1 MDCNLGI
8 HVRSEKMLP
17 GQQPADYELGQV
29 SGCLFQ
35 KDSAASATPL
45 SALFG
50 SAAPATMLVFHPP
63 AEVSASTS
71 PEVKKKKPA
80 EVSGQPGLTCK
91 RKNKIQSKA
100 EKRLEG
106 REMGLHIADE
116 DERQKKT
123 SVKKTRKHDAE
134 EKGVE
139 HWVEKRQRKRA
150 RKEEEAQKRK
160 RTVFVGNLPSSCSK
174 KTLQNLFRDEGSIES
189 IRFRSVVREDP
200 SMSRKVAV
208 IKRKIHPKKQSMNAY
223 VVFKDE
229 GGVTRAL
236 ERNGLEIEKDFYI
249 RVDKV
254 HDHKRS
260 VFVGNL
266 SFDINELAF
275 RHHFEDCGSVEAVR
289 LVRDQNS
296 GLGKGFGY
304 ILFKSADAVQLALK
318 LDGSKLQGRRI
329 RVRRSLKESEN
340 KGAKGRFG
348 KGPAPERERHQ
359 GRIGSPKKFSRQQRT
374 SKIYTS
380 FSGIKVDP
388 NVKTK
393 KNQAKKVK
401 PKKSVHI

>member
-35 KDSAASATPL
+35 KDSAASVTPL

-254 HDHKRS
+254 VK
-260 VFVGNL
+260 
-266 SFDINELAF
+266 
-275 RHHFEDCGSVEAVR
+275 
-289 LVRDQNS
+289 NS
-296 GLGKGFGY
+296 S
-304 ILFKSADAVQLALK
+304 SADAVQLALK